1 MRRRLSAALF
11 VIVIVGAASCSSSKS
26 ASRSSSP
33 ATATTSTTTTTVP
46 GQAPSSG
53 CRRRGAS
60 EKPAP
65 LVLAFHGYGSD
76 GREFASLTKLPALGA
91 KRGIVV
97 LTPSGANHTWQ
108 LSGTGTDASAIDK
121 LVATTEQSKCI
132 DLHRVYAAGFSQ
144 GAAFA
149 IFYSCAR
156 PDRIAALA
164 TVAVEFLLGCKQP
177 VPILA
182 FHGTDDPAVPYRDGA
197 VGASLPGAKVRGTL
211 FNMADWARLDGC
223 RRKLPDATI
232 RTEIVVSRWT
242 RCAGDTE
249 VRLYTVK
256 GGSHT
261 WPGANRAASPLYTTQ
276 QISATT
282 LMLNF
287 FARHHLGGA
296 G

>member
-1 MRRRLSAALF
+1 MRRRLGAALF
-11 VIVIVGAASCSSSKS
+11 VIALVGAASCSSSRS

-33 ATATTSTTTTTVP
+33 TTATTTTTTP

-53 CRRRGAS
+53 CRRTGAS

-76 GREFASLTKLPALGA
+76 GREFAGLTKLPALGA
-91 KRGIVV
+91 KRGVVV

-108 LSGTGTDASAIDK
+108 LSGTGTDAAAIDK

-164 TVAVEFLLGCKQP
+164 TVAVEFQLGCKQP

-182 FHGTDDPAVPYRDGA
+182 FHGTDDPAVPYADGA
-197 VGASLPGAKVRGTL
+197 VGASLPGVKVRGTL
-211 FNMADWARLDGC
+211 FNMGDWARLDGC

-232 RTEIVVSRWT
+232 RTEIVVARWT
-242 RCAGDTE
+242 RCADDTE

-276 QISATT
+276 QINAST

-287 FARHHLGGA
+287 FARHHLAGA